1 MNERGNLNSDEP
13 VINFCG
19 TCRIIPCMCI
29 KRKKMTQIVVM
40 CADCTEKEI
49 TGKSLSQYAN
59 DFTEYYSSIGLE
71 FLGCD
76 HLSMVEKDRK

>member
-1 MNERGNLNSDEP
+1 
-13 VINFCG
+13 
-19 TCRIIPCMCI
+19 
-29 KRKKMTQIVVM
+29 MTQIVVM